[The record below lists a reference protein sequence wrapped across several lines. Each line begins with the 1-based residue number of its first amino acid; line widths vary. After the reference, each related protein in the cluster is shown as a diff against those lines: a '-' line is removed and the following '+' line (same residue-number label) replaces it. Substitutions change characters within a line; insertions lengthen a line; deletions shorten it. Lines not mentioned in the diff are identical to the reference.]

1 MTTRLKLMLVAVAV
15 LVVVNIW
22 RWLPEQQQP
31 EKSAASVE
39 TTVVDAFD
47 LRLAGHESLNNI
59 TSRVTRDLFSP
70 VVVGSEAVTEK
81 PVARKPQKQDTAP
94 SQRQQILKR
103 LAEFKLVGILLQNG
117 IKHAFLTRDEEH
129 FTVARGDRVDKG
141 YIVED
146 VTLTS
151 VTLSEAKSRVS
162 KKIELE

>member
-1 MTTRLKLMLVAVAV
+1 MTTRMKMMLVAVAV

-22 RWLPEQQQP
+22 RWWPAQQHPET
-31 EKSAASVE
+31 EAASTV
-39 TTVVDAFD
+39 TTLTDSFD
-47 LRLAGHESLNNI
+47 LRLAGHESLNST

-70 VVVGSEAVTEK
+70 VAVSSETEAEK
-81 PVARKPQKQDTAP
+81 PVTTKPQKQDTAP
-94 SQRQQILKR
+94 SQRQQVLKR
-103 LAEFKLVGILLQNG
+103 LAEFKLVGILLQDG

-141 YIVED
+141 YIVDE

-151 VTLSEAKSRVS
+151 VTLSEVKSRVS